1 MIYGVRALI
10 LQLAE
15 EYLTAEQEEEEEE
28 MNAAAQADI
37 KWLSIHS
44 RHTPSFFFR
53 SISPDASAAQQHQ
66 DAPKG

>member
-1 MIYGVRALI
+1 MIRGCWMIAVETGWKMIYGVRALI

-44 RHTPSFFFR
+44 RYTP
-53 SISPDASAAQQHQ
+53 
-66 DAPKG
+66 